1 MRHLPIFL
9 ELTGRPAMV
18 VGGGVVAARR
28 AEALTK
34 AGARVTTFATALTD
48 DFRGLLDAPNFRHE
62 ARDPGPKDFE
72 GSALCFVA
80 TDDERLAAE
89 ARAAAKSAGAL
100 VNVADRP
107 LLCDFIMPSIVDRS
121 PLVIAISTGGA
132 SPILGRMLKARLE
145 SLIPAAYGRL
155 ARLTGGFRDAVT
167 KAIPSPIMRR
177 RFWEAV
183 LEGPIGERALS
194 GDDRAADA
202 ELARAIERAAA
213 EDPVAPRGE
222 VYLVGAGPGD
232 PDLLTFR
239 ALRLMQKADVVL
251 YDRLTDEGAINLVRR
266 EAERIYVGKQ
276 PDDHELP
283 QAEISALL
291 VKLARQGKRVLRLK
305 GGDPFMFGRGGEE
318 IEALAAEGIPF
329 QVCPGVTA
337 AIGAAAYAGIPLTHR
352 DHAQSCVF
360 VTGHGKDGKI
370 ALDWAA
376 LLQPRQTVA
385 IYMGLRNLEALTGEF
400 IAHGAD
406 PDLPAA
412 VVDNA
417 TRAGQRVVVGT
428 LGTLAE
434 KDARGGIERP
444 GDHYRRD
451 GRHLARQARLAPAG
465 AAAPFRRRR
474 SFARAKQKGLVTMVS
489 RDEVMAA
496 LAAVPGPDGRAS
508 LPDSGAV
515 SGVTIRDG
523 KVFVAIA
530 IDPAKA
536 KAMEPMRAGAEAAIR
551 AISGVAG
558 AVVTLTAESARAAA
572 GAPPAHGHQTD
583 APPRRHGRSSEP
595 LPGVKHVI
603 AVASGKGGVG
613 KSTIACNLAVGLA
626 KLGLKV
632 GVLDADLYRAVDAQ
646 AVRDRRQA
654 GPRA

>member
-9 ELTGRPAMV
+9 ELSGRPAIV

-28 AEALTK
+28 AEVLIK
-34 AGARVTTFATALTD
+34 AGARVTTFATALSE
-48 DFRGLLDAPNFRHE
+48 DFRGLLEAPNFRHE
-62 ARDPGPKDFE
+62 ARDPEPKDFE

-80 TDDERLAAE
+80 TEDLRLSAE
-89 ARAAAKSAGAL
+89 ARTAAKSAGAL

-107 LLCDFIMPSIVDRS
+107 RLCDFIMPSIVDRS

-155 ARLTGGFRDAVT
+155 ARLTGGFRLAVA
-167 KAIPSPIMRR
+167 KAIPSPIVRR

-213 EDPVAPRGE
+213 EGAEAPRGE

-251 YDRLTDEGAINLVRR
+251 YDRLTDEGVMNLVRR

-283 QAEISALL
+283 QGEISALL
-291 VKLARQGKRVLRLK
+291 VKLARQGRRVLRLK

-318 IEALAAEGIPF
+318 IEALAADGIPF

-337 AIGAAAYAGIPLTHR
+337 ATGAAAYAGIPLTHR

-370 ALDWAA
+370 ALDWGA

-385 IYMGLRNLEALTGEF
+385 IYMGLRNLEALTREF

-406 PDLPAA
+406 ADLPAA

-417 TRAGQRVVVGT
+417 TRATQRVVVGT
-428 LGTLAE
+428 LGTVAAKVRAAE
-434 KDARGGIERP
+434 LSG
-444 GDHYRRD
+444 
-451 GRHLARQARLAPAG
+451 PAIIIIG
-465 AAAPFRRRR
+465 
-474 SFARAKQKGLVTMVS
+474 T
-489 RDEVMAA
+489 
-496 LAAVPGPDGRAS
+496 
-508 LPDSGAV
+508 
-515 SGVTIRDG
+515 
-523 KVFVAIA
+523 
-530 IDPAKA
+530 
-536 KAMEPMRAGAEAAIR
+536 
-551 AISGVAG
+551 
-558 AVVTLTAESARAAA
+558 VVTLRDKLDWRLQAELRSAAEGDLSPAA
-572 GAPPAHGHQTD
+572 
-583 APPRRHGRSSEP
+583 SE
-595 LPGVKHVI
+595 K
-603 AVASGKGGVG
+603 
-613 KSTIACNLAVGLA
+613 
-626 KLGLKV
+626 
-632 GVLDADLYRAVDAQ
+632 
-646 AVRDRRQA
+646 DRER
-654 GPRA
+654 